1 MDIQERLTA
10 FAMLGA
16 TWVMWL
22 LVLLSIV
29 GLAIVLERA
38 YYFFATRDDAV
49 RVKRELLALLGKKDV
64 EGARKLLGTSRSF
77 EARIAGSDG
86 ARTYLRTGDTGFLW
100 ETELFVTGRLKD
112 VVIVRGRNYAAPGL
126 ERTLEGAHPALRPG
140 GLVAV
145 EDPLAEGLVVLAEL
159 TRPDASASGAKP
171 P

>member
-29 GLAIVLERA
+29 SLAIVLERA

-64 EGARKLLGTSRSF
+64 EGARKLLNGSRSF
-77 EARIAGSDG
+77 EARIAGAGLDSMEAG
-86 ARTYLRTGDTGFLW
+86 AEAAKERIEGEKELARLAMERSLVFL
-100 ETELFVTGRLKD
+100 
-112 VVIVRGRNYAAPGL
+112 PG
-126 ERTLEGAHPALRPG
+126 
-140 GLVAV
+140 
-145 EDPLAEGLVVLAEL
+145 
-159 TRPDASASGAKP
+159 
-171 P
+171 